1 MKLSKRIAFSAR
13 VSLTFY
19 FSMAA
24 VAKANPTDGVVAAG
38 GASMATAGSALNI
51 TTATDKTIINWG
63 SFSIGSG
70 QVTNFIQPGA
80 SSAVLNRVIGS
91 MPSEIAGQLLS
102 NGRVALLNSNGIFIT
117 QSGSINTNGFT
128 ASTLNLSDAQFM
140 GNGGLTFKGDS
151 EAVVSNA
158 GTILARQ
165 GDVFLIGK
173 TVNNSGHIEALNGNV
188 ALAAGS
194 DITLQKAGDGR
205 MSVTIAGSSKKGT
218 VTHSGT
224 IKAVQQQLRDN
235 GGNPYVLGMNVDH
248 SAEMTPAD
256 FANAQVII
264 DAGAGKA
271 EVSGS
276 IQAGTQAA
284 GGAIQVSGA
293 SVTLRSGA
301 NLDVSGDFKGGT
313 IQVGGG
319 FQGKDTSVANS
330 QFSSVELGAT
340 LSADARLSG
349 NGGNVV
355 VWADQATGFQGS
367 ISAKG
372 GSLSGDG
379 GFVEVSGKQWLSFQ
393 GTVSTLAPNGKVGTL
408 LLDPSDI
415 TISTDPDSDISVPP
429 TFTFTGTGPG
439 NISNLNVTTLLNALS
454 GGNVEVTTV
463 GSPGANSGDI
473 TVNNAISWNNGSKL
487 TLTASNQIQVNAVIS
502 NTGGGDLVL
511 SGLGVGVAFNANVS
525 LSGGLPG
532 TSNLSVS
539 SISTIGADITTTGTQ
554 TYTGAVTLS
563 GGNRILTGTTIQ
575 NVSTLAGGGNG
586 LAIIGNALVDGAIT
600 GVSNLSVSGTS
611 GLGADVTTTG
621 TQVYTGGVTLSGG
634 DRVLSGLSVRNLST
648 LMGGSNGLTITG
660 NAIVDGAM
668 TGLTS
673 LSVSGTSAIGADI
686 TTTATQVYTG
696 VVTLGGGIRTLSGST
711 PTFTAGI
718 LGAGNDLSLDFS
730 GVTSLDGAL
739 FTGIGNL
746 ATGNGGLT
754 QITGSL
760 TTTGTQT
767 YNGA

>member
-13 VSLTFY
+13 VGFTFY

-24 VAKANPTDGVVAAG
+24 AAIANPTDGVVAAG
-38 GASMATAGSALNI
+38 GASMATAGGALNI

-70 QVTNFIQPGA
+70 QSTNFIQPNA
-80 SSAVLNRVIGS
+80 TSAVLNRVIGS

-102 NGRVALLNSNGIFIT
+102 NGRVALLNENGIFIT

-165 GDVFLIGK
+165 GDVFLLGK
-173 TVNNSGHIEALNGNV
+173 TVNNSGHIEARDGNV

-194 DITLQKAGDGR
+194 EITLQKAGDGR
-205 MSVTIAGSSKKGT
+205 LSVTIPSGSKKGT

-271 EVSGS
+271 DVSGS

-293 SVTLRSGA
+293 NVTLRSGA

-330 QFSSVELGAT
+330 QTTWVESGAALT
-340 LSADARLSG
+340 ADARVSG

-355 VWADQATGFQGS
+355 VWADQATLFQGS

-372 GSLSGDG
+372 GSLSGNG
-379 GFVEVSGKQWLSFQ
+379 GQVEVSGKQWLSFQ
-393 GTVSTLAPNGKVGTL
+393 GTVNTLASNGKSGTL
-408 LLDPSDI
+408 LLDPTNLTIQTLGPDVFDDSTGIDVTGDI
-415 TISTDPDSDISVPP
+415 AAGDLGVNSIIT
-429 TFTFTGTGPG
+429 TGALERLLGGTS
-439 NISNLNVTTLLNALS
+439 ITLATTN
-454 GGNVEVTTV
+454 
-463 GSPGANSGDI
+463 DI
-473 TVNNAISWNNGSKL
+473 TVAAPVTWTSGSSL
-487 TLTASNQIQVNAVIS
+487 TLSAGNQIQVNAVIS

-525 LSGGLPG
+525 LSGVLPG

-575 NVSTLAGGGNG
+575 NVSTLVGGGNG
-586 LAIIGNALVDGAIT
+586 LAIIGNALVGGAIT
-600 GVSNLSVSGTS
+600 GVSNLSISGTS
-611 GLGADVTTTG
+611 GLGADVTTHWHAG
-621 TQVYTGGVTLSGG
+621 LYRWG
-634 DRVLSGLSVRNLST
+634 DAQRR
-648 LMGGSNGLTITG
+648 
-660 NAIVDGAM
+660 
-668 TGLTS
+668 
-673 LSVSGTSAIGADI
+673 
-686 TTTATQVYTG
+686 
-696 VVTLGGGIRTLSGST
+696 
-711 PTFTAGI
+711 
-718 LGAGNDLSLDFS
+718 
-730 GVTSLDGAL
+730 
-739 FTGIGNL
+739 
-746 ATGNGGLT
+746 
-754 QITGSL
+754 
-760 TTTGTQT
+760 
-767 YNGA
+767 